1 MTLTK
6 KLTAGAIAFAV
17 AAMIGCGGGGGGN
30 NTTGGTYLTHA
41 QLATEFVRR
50 LNLDLVGYDIEL
62 VKTNTLQY
70 DYIVVYDWDF
80 ASYDAYYIG
89 AFNPGENLSNYLNL
103 YNYKFYY
110 DLIPE
115 TGNTYYDPY
124 TGTRFQKGAG
134 SSKDQAKLKAFKQ
147 SLAVKVAAEEL
158 QVNYGLSAEKATSA
172 ARFAYNLKTQPEGT
186 YSVRDYDAF
195 AKDLVGSTI
204 TDFQNDIKSGNAA
217 GLAEKIDRAAEVT
230 GMGPE
235 GVNRLMQEMFVGGG
249 N

>member
-1 MTLTK
+1 MSLSK
-6 KLTAGAIAFAV
+6 KIAAGAIALAV
-17 AAMIGCGGGGGGN
+17 GLMVGCGGGGGGN
-30 NTTGGTYLTHA
+30 TSTGGTYLSHA
-41 QLATEFVRR
+41 QVAAEFVRR
-50 LNLDLVGYDIEL
+50 MNIDLVGYDVEL

-80 ASYDAYYIG
+80 GSYDAYYIG
-89 AFNPGENLSNYLNL
+89 AYNPGENLYSYLNL

-115 TGNTYYDPY
+115 SGNVYYDPY
-124 TGTRFQKGAG
+124 TGLRFQKGAG

-147 SLAVKVAAEEL
+147 SIAVKLAADSL
-158 QVNYGLSAEKATSA
+158 QVQYGMSAEKAVSA

-186 YSVRDYDAF
+186 YNVRDYDAF
-195 AKDLVGSTI
+195 AKDLVGTSI
-204 TDFQNDIKSGNAA
+204 TEFQKDIKSGNAA
-217 GLAEKIDRAAEVT
+217 GLAEKIDKAAEIT

-235 GVNRLMQEMFVGGG
+235 GVNRLMQEMFIGG